1 MAMDARRL
9 ESGGV
14 APWRLSWWYW
24 LASGYG
30 ERPFQALMVL
40 FAIFLVFGLLY
51 TRVGFARWEPK
62 LATEADAVMAQK
74 DVVGAPLKFSRALT
88 YSVGVMTL
96 QKPEPKPVTAAA
108 QSVVLLETILGP
120 VQGALLALAI
130 RRKFMR

>member
-1 MAMDARRL
+1 
-9 ESGGV
+9 
-14 APWRLSWWYW
+14 
-24 LASGYG
+24 
-30 ERPFQALMVL
+30 MVL

-96 QKPEPKPVTAAA
+96 QKPEPKPVTAA